1 MNLHANA
8 ALSLRGRRELCRQVP
23 SGERTLTEA
32 ADRLLEASRQFNV
45 AE

>member
-1 MNLHANA
+1 VL
-8 ALSLRGRRELCRQVP
+8 
-23 SGERTLTEA
+23 SGERALTEA